1 MLPRLVGIF
10 WHAQDIL
17 VMYKAPLADPQFSPL
32 LYPFQEGLPP
42 AYFQVMGLDML
53 RDDGVVYEQE
63 LRAAGVKT
71 KLDLYVFTPNRLG

>member
-1 MLPRLVGIF
+1 MLSGAHGVLV
-10 WHAQDIL
+10 L
-17 VMYKAPLADPQFSPL
+17 YKAPLTDPRFSPL
-32 LYPFQEGLPP
+32 LYTSHEGLPP

-71 KLDLYVFTPNRLG
+71 KLDLYVSACRRGRTILRASS